1 MFREMVIANK
11 IMTDQVSLRI
21 TMRTL
26 RITTKYH
33 ASLLKRKYGLA
44 AR

>member
-11 IMTDQVSLRI
+11 IMTEQVSLRI
-21 TMRTL
+21 
-26 RITTKYH
+26 TKYH